1 MSEAAGMPGG
11 SPLAKIAEDLVKRR
25 LGAPA
30 VFLLEAMKPL
40 SLVCQQTV
48 LVTSPLAT
56 VCGFGATFGQLSH
69 VLESRQ
75 SMEELALEVERLME
89 SPVQVQRSAP
99 EGVDRSPP

>member
-1 MSEAAGMPGG
+1 MSEAVGVAGG
-11 SPLAKIAEDLVKRR
+11 PLPLPMARLADDLVKRR

-48 LVTSPLAT
+48 LVTSPLAR
-56 VCGFGATFGQLSH
+56 VCGYGGAFSQLSE

-75 SMEELALEVERLME
+75 RMEELALEVERAME
-89 SPVQVQRSAP
+89 EARS
-99 EGVDRSPP
+99 